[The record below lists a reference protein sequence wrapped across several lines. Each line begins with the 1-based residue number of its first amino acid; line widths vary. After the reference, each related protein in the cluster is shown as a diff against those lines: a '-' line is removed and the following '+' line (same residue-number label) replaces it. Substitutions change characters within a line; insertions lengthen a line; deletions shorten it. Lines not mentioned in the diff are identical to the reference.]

1 MKKQKIKHRSNF
13 YCRLAGWFDR
23 LFRLIALAYD
33 GIVVSSFIDSRK
45 ALFTNEASEAVDKAQ
60 SKVLKARTEA
70 DEIMAQLAEHDIA
83 LIANGATDVD
93 EKRRRKQI
101 LRLFES
107 LVAIR
112 NDIKAT
118 YVNLHSDLDSSQ
130 AQIKR
135 QLTAYLLA
143 AFSRKKSV
151 DIPKNATVNYKE
163 MIVYKAY
170 LTSYER
176 ADQAINEVVDSIVGV
191 EALCNCLKEVVE

>member
-1 MKKQKIKHRSNF
+1 MKSNKIKHRSNF

-23 LFRLIALAYD
+23 LFRLVALVYD

-45 ALFTNEASEAVDKAQ
+45 ALFTNESSEAVDKAQ
-60 SKVLKARTEA
+60 SKVLKARTDA
-70 DEIMAQLAEHDIA
+70 DETMAQLSEDDIV
-83 LIANGATDVD
+83 LIAKGANDVY
-93 EKRRRKQI
+93 EERRRKKI
-101 LRLFES
+101 LKLFAT

-118 YVNLHSDLDSSQ
+118 YVNLHSDLDFSQ

-143 AFSRKKSV
+143 AFSRKKTV
-151 DIPKNATVNYKE
+151 DIPKNATVDYKE
-163 MIVYKAY
+163 MITYQVY

-176 ADQAINEVVDSIVGV
+176 ADQAINEVVDKIVGI
-191 EALCNCLKEVVE
+191 EALCNCLKEVE